1 MTAGRE
7 FEILRGRARSD
18 RASRSFRSVLA
29 GVNAELPAAKDP
41 HDAPTSGE
49 GYLRHP

>member
-1 MTAGRE
+1 M
-7 FEILRGRARSD
+7 FGRAPTPPGRC
-18 RASRSFRSVLA
+18 LT

-49 GYLRHP
+49 GHLRHP